1 METLK
6 LIKKLYKQGKITKQQ
21 LLTYRGQ
28 VLNGQEEA
36 ALVGLRRKML
46 IS

>member
-6 LIKKLYKQGKITKQQ
+6 LLKKLYRAGKITKQQ

-28 VLNGQEEA
+28 VLHGNEES
-36 ALVGLRRKML
+36 ALVGMRRKKL
-46 IS
+46 IP